1 MTVLGLVGTG
11 LIGGSVALAAR
22 KYKTVNKIVGLD
34 SDKSTIERAISLGII
49 DNAIDDLSCL
59 LYTSPSPRD

>member
-34 SDKSTIERAISLGII
+34 RTNIWRLRCGSGQSVQLVGV
-49 DNAIDDLSCL
+49 
-59 LYTSPSPRD
+59 Y